1 MLLIGREWQLSAFSF
16 KPALHLEGCV
26 FLRKCLT
33 LPMQVSNNT
42 FWETV
47 CYLFFVLRTSPWSSS
62 MSPTLS
68 AQKMKFHLPK
78 LQVSLPCSTPPSSRY
93 SFCRMCSTC
102 FSPDF
107 FKYSF
112 ISSIYLHLAVLGLC
126 CHKPAFLCFRWA
138 GGTHQSWC
146 TGFSLKWLLWLSS
159 TGSRAQGLVAVH
171 GLNSFG
177 PQALEHKLSSSG
189 EGA

>member
-1 MLLIGREWQLSAFSF
+1 MSWLLRRSHTFYQCVLFSPSLPSPWAGGMGNERKHLSISYSSPLLMLLIGREWQLSAFSF

-112 ISSIYLHLAVLGLC
+112 V
-126 CHKPAFLCFRWA
+126 
-138 GGTHQSWC
+138 
-146 TGFSLKWLLWLSS
+146 
-159 TGSRAQGLVAVH
+159 
-171 GLNSFG
+171 
-177 PQALEHKLSSSG
+177 
-189 EGA
+189 

>member
-16 KPALHLEGCV
+16 KPALHLEGRV

-78 LQVSLPCSTPPSSRY
+78 LQVSLPCSTLPSSRY

-107 FKYSF
+107 LKN
-112 ISSIYLHLAVLGLC
+112 IHLIYLFTFGC
-126 CHKPAFLCFRWA
+126 A
-138 GGTHQSWC
+138 GSLLPQA
-146 TGFSLKWLLWLSS
+146 GFSLLPV
-159 TGSRAQGLVAVH
+159 SRSYSLIVVH
-171 GLNSFG
+171 GHLFEVASLVVQHGF
-177 PQALEHKLSSSG
+177 
-189 EGA
+189 